1 MNDPRNQSKRLMRDV
16 RRNAGLPSSASVVKE
31 TFLHLGYTQ
40 DAMEPNDVVK
50 RFNELLRSLWEETLK
65 TLERY
70 EEQSY
75 ASGIPRQLALQHH
88 DSFAKAEEVANRKG
102 FKEGFCSLFSELYP
116 LLRGVFLSVQQGRMA
131 RGGKDFELQ
140 IEGLF
145 DLANIPYDK
154 QEKRFH
160 TDLMIPS
167 SDL

>member
-1 MNDPRNQSKRLMRDV
+1 MMNDPRNQSKRLMRDV
-16 RRNAGLPSSASVVKE
+16 RHNAGLPSSASVVKE
-31 TFLHLGYTQ
+31 TFLRLGYTQ

-102 FKEGFCSLFSELYP
+102 FKEGFFSLFSDYTHCSAGSSLASNRVEWQEAV
-116 LLRGVFLSVQQGRMA
+116 RILSYRSRVCS
-131 RGGKDFELQ
+131 
-140 IEGLF
+140 
-145 DLANIPYDK
+145 
-154 QEKRFH
+154 
-160 TDLMIPS
+160 T
-167 SDL
+167 